1 MGSGQVFKIKNNQ
14 LLQELQP
21 PKMLLD
27 FAKMIII
34 RSFNRLVDLRKIDLF
49 VRRHRNIHFL
59 ILSLHILLMDF
70 ERNIENSFL
79 FPIYSY
85 YITF

>member
-27 FAKMIII
+27 VAKMIII
-34 RSFNRLVDLRKIDLF
+34 WSFNRLVDLRKIDLF
-49 VRRHRNIHFL
+49 VRRRRNIHFL
-59 ILSLHILLMDF
+59 ILSLHIYLMDF

-79 FPIYSY
+79 FPI
-85 YITF
+85 